1 MAGVIEAS
9 EDGAFDM
16 ASIAVPEELKKQWK
30 LKAAQRRCTQCIDNE
45 AADAYA
51 AADPAVIRAKNEYLR
66 ARKSWWRWRRR
77 GRSCESSP
85 GLPRR

>member
-16 ASIAVPEELKKQWK
+16 ASIAVPASSKRK
-30 LKAAQRRCTQCIDNE
+30 LKAAQRRCTQCMDNE

-66 ARKSWWRWRRR
+66 ALEELVAVEAAR
-77 GRSCESSP
+77 RSCESSP

>member
-16 ASIAVPEELKKQWK
+16 ASIAVPEELKKLCSTCSTSQPRSAFSGKQWK

-51 AADPAVIRAKNEYLR
+51 AAA
-66 ARKSWWRWRRR
+66 
-77 GRSCESSP
+77 G
-85 GLPRR
+85 GM

>member
-51 AADPAVIRAKNEYLR
+51 AAAGDV
-66 ARKSWWRWRRR
+66 
-77 GRSCESSP
+77 
-85 GLPRR
+85 